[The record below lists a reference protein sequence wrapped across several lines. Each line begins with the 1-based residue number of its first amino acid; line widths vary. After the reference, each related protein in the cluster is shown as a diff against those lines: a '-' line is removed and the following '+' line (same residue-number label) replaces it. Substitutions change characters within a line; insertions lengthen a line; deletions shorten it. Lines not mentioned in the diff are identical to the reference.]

1 MKNQLYLILILLI
14 VLNSNTEAQNIPHS
28 EILGRPTD
36 RSITALAF
44 LGMEATVCVQYG
56 TQSGNLNRQTPWIN
70 VAADQGAEILIDS
83 LQSNTRYF
91 YRLCYRPTGAGQNI
105 LRPERTF
112 HTQRPAGSTFTFVV
126 QADPHLD
133 NQSDTAL
140 YRRCLR
146 NQLADQPDFLLDLG
160 DIIMSDKLK
169 NAQGKI
175 TRDTVLYRVK
185 YMRSYYETLGHSVP
199 LFMVLGN
206 HEGEAG
212 WQLNGT
218 DQNVAIFNSLERK
231 KYFRNP
237 APGAFYSGDLTQ
249 NQFVGQRE
257 NYYTWQWGDAQF
269 IVLDPYWYTLQ
280 KPDAQTGWRW
290 TLGKTQYDWLRATLQ
305 NSSAT
310 FKFVFCHQLVGG
322 DPDGRGGIEFADLY
336 EWGGKNPDGSNGWTS
351 NRPGWYKPIKDLLTE
366 NRVTIFFHG
375 HDHFFGK
382 QEKDCLIYQETPQ
395 PSHPNFQNANQ
406 AADYGY
412 FQGQI
417 LPNAGHLRVT
427 VSPEGVKTE
436 YIRAYLPQNET
447 PTRKNGD
454 VSATYYVSKNNCYD
468 TLSTGVPVLWNS
480 NYADE
485 LVYPNPASGSVNIE
499 FSLARADQ
507 IELAILDQSG
517 RLLRQLLAREQVPAG
532 RFRTVWDGKNNS
544 GGDLP
549 NGVYFWQLKGRY
561 GDITGGKVMIHR

>member
-1 MKNQLYLILILLI
+1 
-14 VLNSNTEAQNIPHS
+14 
-28 EILGRPTD
+28 
-36 RSITALAF
+36 
-44 LGMEATVCVQYG
+44 
-56 TQSGNLNRQTPWIN
+56 
-70 VAADQGAEILIDS
+70 
-83 LQSNTRYF
+83 
-91 YRLCYRPTGAGQNI
+91 
-105 LRPERTF
+105 
-112 HTQRPAGSTFTFVV
+112 
-126 QADPHLD
+126 
-133 NQSDTAL
+133 
-140 YRRCLR
+140 
-146 NQLADQPDFLLDLG
+146 
-160 DIIMSDKLK
+160 
-169 NAQGKI
+169 
-175 TRDTVLYRVK
+175 
-185 YMRSYYETLGHSVP
+185 
-199 LFMVLGN
+199 LGN

-237 APGAFYSGDLTQ
+237 APDAFYSGDLTQ